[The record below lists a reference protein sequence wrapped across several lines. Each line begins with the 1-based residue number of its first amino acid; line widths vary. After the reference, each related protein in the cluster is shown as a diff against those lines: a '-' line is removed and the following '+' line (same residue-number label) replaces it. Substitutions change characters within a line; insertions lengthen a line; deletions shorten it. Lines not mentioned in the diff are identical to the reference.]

1 MKFIV
6 IVIGVL
12 ILQRMGSLSQLQQD
26 GWYRDWVVR
35 LAGFEW
41 LKSKPSV
48 RLLLSVLVPVL
59 LLASVLLLLDNHWF
73 GLPVF
78 LLSFL
83 VFLYSLGRGNLEE
96 QVEGYQEDLNRDD
109 LQAAYHDAAVFNPE
123 REEGEAESSA
133 QLHQEVVGS
142 VSYRY
147 FERYF
152 AVMFWFVLAGAPGA
166 LLYRLLVLY
175 SDMNL
180 GSEQEDKYRIQHGLH
195 LMEWLPVRLMGVS
208 LAFVGNFTACL
219 ENWRVSLLSGSM
231 STVDVIEGYVSAAL
245 YSGALRSGSDRA
257 ENSEQKEESE
267 VNIDKGG
274 VVEAQIL
281 QAYGDHS
288 SKSHVPKT
296 EAIEISA
303 LFSRTLIF
311 ALCVVAFLVILI

>member
-12 ILQRMGSLSQLQQD
+12 IIKRMGSLSQLQQD

-35 LAGFEW
+35 LASFEW

-73 GLPVF
+73 GIPVF
-78 LLSFL
+78 VLSFL

-109 LQAAYHDAAVFNPE
+109 LQAAYHDAAVFNSA
-123 REEGEAESSA
+123 REVGEAENST
-133 QLHQEVVGS
+133 QLHQEAVGS
-142 VSYRY
+142 ISYRY

-152 AVMFWFVLAGAPGA
+152 AVIFWFVLAGAPGA
-166 LLYRLLVLY
+166 LLYRLLVLR

-180 GSEQEDKYRIQHGLH
+180 DSEQEDKYRVQHGLH
-195 LMEWLPVRLMGVS
+195 LMEWLPARLLGLS

-219 ENWRVSLLSGSM
+219 DSWRASVLSGSM
-231 STVDVIEGYVSAAL
+231 STVDVIEDYVSAAL
-245 YSGALRSGSDRA
+245 YSGASS
-257 ENSEQKEESE
+257 S
-267 VNIDKGG
+267 VT
-274 VVEAQIL
+274 
-281 QAYGDHS
+281 HS
-288 SKSHVPKT
+288 SKAHVLKT
-296 EAIEISA
+296 EATEISA

-311 ALCVVAFLVILI
+311 SLCAVAFLVILI

>member
-48 RLLLSVLVPVL
+48 RLLFSVLVPVL
-59 LLASVLLLLDNHWF
+59 LLASVLLLLDDHWF
-73 GLPVF
+73 GIPVF
-78 LLSFL
+78 VLSFL

-109 LQAAYHDAAVFNPE
+109 LQAAYHDAAVFNSA
-123 REEGEAESSA
+123 REVGEAENST
-133 QLHQEVVGS
+133 QLHQEAVGS
-142 VSYRY
+142 ISYRY

-152 AVMFWFVLAGAPGA
+152 AVIFWFVLAGAPGA
-166 LLYRLLVLY
+166 LFYRLLMLH
-175 SDMNL
+175 SDMSL
-180 GSEQEDKYRIQHGLH
+180 DSEQEDKYRVQHGLH
-195 LMEWLPVRLMGVS
+195 LMEWLPARLLGLS

-219 ENWRVSLLSGSM
+219 ESWRGSVLSGSM

-245 YSGALRSGSDRA
+245 YSGAHGSVVY
-257 ENSEQKEESE
+257 NSEP
-267 VNIDKGG
+267 
-274 VVEAQIL
+274 
-281 QAYGDHS
+281 HS
-288 SKSHVPKT
+288 SKIHALKA
-296 EAIEISA
+296 EAMEISA

-311 ALCVVAFLVILI
+311 SLCVVAFLVILI